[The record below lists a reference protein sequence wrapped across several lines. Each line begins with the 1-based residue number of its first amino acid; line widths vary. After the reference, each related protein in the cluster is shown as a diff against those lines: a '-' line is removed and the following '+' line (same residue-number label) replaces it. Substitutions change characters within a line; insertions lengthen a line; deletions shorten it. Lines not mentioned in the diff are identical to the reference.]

1 MLNVD
6 NAINELNKIMVNT
19 IEDTVKIAEKYGLDK
34 NETVKEMG
42 EKINFATQLGDFSN
56 YEYRRKKDVN

>member
-6 NAINELNKIMVNT
+6 GAINELNQIMVSV

-34 NETVKEMG
+34 NATVKQMG
-42 EKINFATQLGDFSN
+42 EKIHFATQMVDFSN
-56 YEYRRKKDVN
+56 YEYRRKEDVN